1 MNKKIIGVS
10 IFILLIG
17 VIVGIKY
24 FSGNKDVLNSNL
36 TTIYVATGGGKEDFI
51 SDKEVSKLLAKK
63 YKIQVV
69 YDNWSN
75 GKTITKPLIRESV
88 NLGNNDVITKI
99 KNGEKIDDLW
109 IDVYNWYSQNEYW
122 KNKLKEDL
130 KGLEYSNKAE
140 NIKKENIEKLYGNTL
155 KASISKLEQ
164 YRKCPFSF
172 HLTYGLKLKE
182 DKQYEISAI
191 DTGSFMHDIID
202 AFFDRIENLEIED
215 EEIEKI
221 VEEIIKL
228 KNE

>member
-88 NLGNNDVITKI
+88 NLGN
-99 KNGEKIDDLW
+99 
-109 IDVYNWYSQNEYW
+109 
-122 KNKLKEDL
+122 
-130 KGLEYSNKAE
+130 
-140 NIKKENIEKLYGNTL
+140 
-155 KASISKLEQ
+155 
-164 YRKCPFSF
+164 
-172 HLTYGLKLKE
+172 
-182 DKQYEISAI
+182 
-191 DTGSFMHDIID
+191 
-202 AFFDRIENLEIED
+202 
-215 EEIEKI
+215 
-221 VEEIIKL
+221 
-228 KNE
+228 